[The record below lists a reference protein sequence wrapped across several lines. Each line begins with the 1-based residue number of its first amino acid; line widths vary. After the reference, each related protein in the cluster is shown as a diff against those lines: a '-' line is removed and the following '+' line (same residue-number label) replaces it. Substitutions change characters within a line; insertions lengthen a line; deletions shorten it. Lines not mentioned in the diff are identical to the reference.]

1 MAYRNFNLEILE
13 EKFGIVE
20 IGTQIFDA
28 KKIKR
33 IQPSAKLIM
42 DLEDAAIITLSTE
55 KAVSERLVAPI
66 LAEIGKRNDFI
77 QIFSGEIIVGDKT
90 QGLNG
95 EIDFI
100 FSRTPWTLKPKN
112 PLLCVTES
120 KLGLVNKGVGQ
131 AAAQM
136 LGVRFFNQK
145 HKYKDTPIH
154 GVVTDGKT
162 WRFLKLEDNNLF
174 VDRTDYTTTDLPLLL
189 GVLQEIIDFYKITPL
204 SINAKNTDK

>member
-33 IQPSAKLIM
+33 VQPSAKLIM

-77 QIFSGEIIVGDKT
+77 QIFS
-90 QGLNG
+90 
-95 EIDFI
+95 FC
-100 FSRTPWTLKPKN
+100 FSL
-112 PLLCVTES
+112 
-120 KLGLVNKGVGQ
+120 
-131 AAAQM
+131 
-136 LGVRFFNQK
+136 FF
-145 HKYKDTPIH
+145 
-154 GVVTDGKT
+154 
-162 WRFLKLEDNNLF
+162 
-174 VDRTDYTTTDLPLLL
+174 
-189 GVLQEIIDFYKITPL
+189 
-204 SINAKNTDK
+204 

>member
-1 MAYRNFNLEILE
+1 MAYRNFTLETLE
-13 EKFGIVE
+13 QKFGIREMGIQLFETKKVQRVE
-20 IGTQIFDA
+20 
-28 KKIKR
+28 
-33 IQPSAKLIM
+33 PSEKLKM
-42 DLEDAAIITLSTE
+42 DLEDANIITLSTE

-77 QIFSGEIIVGDKT
+77 QIFSGEIIVGDKK

-120 KLGLVNKGVGQ
+120 KLGLVDKGVDQ

-136 LGVRFFNQK
+136 LGVRYFNQK
-145 HKYKDTPIH
+145 HDYKDIAVH
-154 GVVTDGKT
+154 GVVTDGKS
-162 WRFLKLEDNNLF
+162 WRFLKLDGNNLF
-174 VDRTDYTTTDLPLLL
+174 VDRTDYSTTDLSLLL
-189 GVLQEIIDFYKITPL
+189 GVLQEIMNFYK
-204 SINAKNTDK
+204 

>member
-1 MAYRNFNLEILE
+1 MAYRDFKIETLE
-13 EKFGIVE
+13 EKFGIIE

-33 IQPSAKLIM
+33 IAPSPKLIM
-42 DLEDAAIITLSTE
+42 DLEDASIITLSTE

-77 QIFSGEIIVGDKT
+77 QIFSGEIIVGDKK

-100 FSRTPWTLKPKN
+100 FSRIPWTLKPKN

-120 KLGLVNKGVGQ
+120 KLGLVDKGVGQ

-145 HKYKDTPIH
+145 HGYKDIPIH
-154 GVVTDGKT
+154 GVVTDGKS
-162 WRFLKLEDNNLF
+162 WRFLKLENSHLF
-174 VDRTDYTTTDLPLLL
+174 VDKTDYSTTDLPLVL
-189 GVLQEIIDFYKITPL
+189 GVLQEIIDFYKISTP
-204 SINAKNTDK
+204 SVKI